1 MIRVEVGVG
10 LEDVG
15 VVGDVDEGEV
25 EAGEGG
31 EVEAGGEGEA
41 GVGLQVGVEVVLAEA
56 GVQLQVV
63 EGMMG

>member
-1 MIRVEVGVG
+1 MEVGVG

-31 EVEAGGEGEA
+31 EDEA